1 MEPRPPCSSLSTK
14 RIKLVV
20 AYDGTDFRGWAAQTG
35 QRTVQSTLTE
45 AVRQA
50 TGEDVE
56 IIGASRTDSGAHA
69 LGQVC
74 HFDTDVDMEPD
85 KWARVLNKRLEP
97 DVSVQDSAEVGMQFH
112 SRFCP
117 ESRWYRYRI
126 ATASRN
132 PFTTRYVHDHGRP
145 LNLSLMKEA
154 AEAIVGEHDF
164 RGFTEELDGVENTV
178 RKLFQVTVT
187 GVENSEAPKPTD
199 HRSSITDHE
208 SRIPNPESRIQ
219 ETHIDIIGTAFLR
232 GMMRRI
238 SGALLE
244 IGRAH
249 RPVQDMARLL
259 TEERD
264 SLQWPV
270 VLPAKGLCLMEV
282 KYANPP
288 RDNRTASNLA

>member
-1 MEPRPPCSSLSTK
+1 MEPRPLSSNLSTK

-74 HFDTDVDMEPD
+74 HFDSSVNMEIE
-85 KWARVLNKRLEP
+85 KWPRVLNNLLTP
-97 DVSVQDSAEVGMQFH
+97 DLAVQSSELVDEDFNA
-112 SRFCP
+112 RFCA
-117 ESRWYRYRI
+117 EHRRYRYRI
-126 ATASRN
+126 NVTNRN
-132 PFTTRYVHDHGRP
+132 PFTTRFVHDHCRTIDVE
-145 LNLSLMKEA
+145 LMKKA
-154 AEAIVGEHDF
+154 AEVIVGEHDF
-164 RGFTEELDGVENTV
+164 RGFTEEVGPEIENTV
-178 RKLFQVTVT
+178 RKLFS
-187 GVENSEAPKPTD
+187 VEVLEID
-199 HRSSITDHE
+199 HRSLITDLGALHE
-208 SRIPNPESRIQ
+208 VHVE
-219 ETHIDIIGTAFLR
+219 IIGTAFLR

-244 IGRAH
+244 IGRGH
-249 RPVQDMARLL
+249 RPLDDMVKLL
-259 TEERD
+259 TPERD
-264 SLQWPV
+264 SMQWPV

-282 KYANPP
+282 PYANPP
-288 RDNRTASNLA
+288 RDNRTASKLA

>member
-1 MEPRPPCSSLSTK
+1 MAPRRPCSSLSTR

-74 HFDTDVDMEPD
+74 HFDTNVDMDPER
-85 KWARVLNKRLEP
+85 WARVLNKRLEP
-97 DVSVQDSAEVGMQFH
+97 DVAVKSSSLVGNDFH
-112 SRFCP
+112 ARFSP
-117 ESRWYRYRI
+117 DHRYYRYRI
-126 ATASRN
+126 STTSRN
-132 PFTTRYVHDHGRP
+132 PFSTRYAFDYGRQ
-145 LNLSLMKEA
+145 LGLDQMRQA
-154 AEAIVGEHDF
+154 AQAIVGEHDF
-164 RGFTEELDGVENTV
+164 RAFTEELDGVENTV
-178 RKLFQVTVT
+178 RNLFSVDVFDAR
-187 GVENSEAPKPTD
+187 SEIRDP
-199 HRSSITDHE
+199 RSEIE
-208 SRIPNPESRIQ
+208 EV
-219 ETHIDIIGTAFLR
+219 HIDIVGTAFLR

-244 IGRAH
+244 IGRGH
-249 RPVQDMARLL
+249 RPVEDMARLL
-259 TEERD
+259 TDERD

-270 VLPAKGLCLMEV
+270 VLPAKGLFLMEV
-282 KYANPP
+282 KYSDPP
-288 RDNRTASNLA
+288 RDNRTASKLGLDSQEL